1 MAPTHDDPPAFD
13 ADSPAPLP
21 PADAEGYVEHEGA
34 RIWYAVHGAGAPVI
48 LLHGGF
54 GNGEDWGNQVP
65 ALTRSGRRVILIDSR
80 GQGRSTRDDRP
91 FSYTL
96 MAADVL
102 AVMDALAI
110 ERAALVGA
118 SDGAIIGLTLAMQSP
133 ARLTRVFAYGGNM
146 DLSGVK
152 PVSPSDPVVARVF
165 GRAARDYARL
175 SPTPSE
181 FAALSQA
188 VVRMMMT
195 QPNYAAA
202 DLAAIRV
209 PVAIAYGEHDE
220 FITREHTEYLARTIP
235 GAQLIIFAGVG
246 HFAPLHQ
253 PAPFN
258 DAMLA
263 FLRAE

>member
-1 MAPTHDDPPAFD
+1 MAPQHDDPPAFD
-13 ADSPAPLP
+13 ADSPPLP
-21 PADAEGYVEHEGA
+21 PADAEGYVDHQGA

-54 GNGEDWGNQVP
+54 GHGEDWGNQVP

-80 GQGRSTRDDRP
+80 GQGRSTRDVRP
-91 FSYTL
+91 FSYAL

-102 AVMDALAI
+102 AVMDALAV
-110 ERAALVGA
+110 ERAAVVGA
-118 SDGAIIGLTLAMQSP
+118 SDGAIIGLILAMHSP
-133 ARLTRVFAYGGNM
+133 ARVTRVFAFGGNM
-146 DLSGVK
+146 DLSGAK
-152 PVSPSDPVVARVF
+152 PVSPSDPVVAHLL

-175 SPTPSE
+175 SPTPTE
-181 FAALSQA
+181 FAAMSQA
-188 VVRMMMT
+188 LVQMMRT
-195 QPNYAAA
+195 EPNYAAA

-235 GAQLIIFAGVG
+235 GARLIILAGVS
-246 HFAPLHQ
+246 HFAPLQ
-253 PAPFN
+253 RPDQFN

-263 FLRAE
+263 FLGEE